1 MKLQIL
7 QENLNK
13 GLSVA
18 FRTIST
24 KAQLPILANV
34 LLKTNKNNLQISATN
49 LETGIN
55 IKLGAKIEKEGEI
68 TIPAKV
74 LTEVIASLST
84 GKVDLVLKDNILNI
98 ASNGYEASFNGISAT
113 EFPKLPTYDPENLF
127 SLPSEKLLESINQV
141 AFAAAVDEGRPVL
154 TGVLLKLEGKTLS
167 LVATDGYRLSLKTI
181 ETETPIKEKITL
193 LLPAKS
199 LMEVARIITET
210 KDGKEK
216 MIKMGFTKEQNQ
228 VVFVFPEMDLFT
240 RVIEGEF
247 PDFEKIIPKSFSTK
261 ITLDRETF
269 SREVKLVSI
278 FARDSSNII
287 KFKVKSGLL
296 EMSANSPQIGDNK
309 SLLENKMEGEETEI
323 AFNYRFLQ
331 GFLAAVSSSEVSME
345 MAGATSSGLLRPV
358 GDNSVL
364 HIIMPVRLQTE

>member
-84 GKVDLVLKDNILNI
+84 GKVDLALKDNILNI

-358 GDNSVL
+358 GDNSFL

>member
-358 GDNSVL
+358 GDNSFL